1 MTYCALKAIQKGDD
15 KYEYRKL
22 FDTEH
27 EPVNEPSYG
36 EYVGNSVVIDI
47 DNHISENV
55 LDKWLKEFNIVTQID
70 RTNHGAHYWFKR
82 PIMDSTQSCKR
93 LLCGIRADYRC
104 KQWVTRKR
112 DGFYYK
118 RENDGVIADYP
129 WFLKIIGSEPTN
141 IKAEMPWLD
150 EPKLSRNDSLRNAML
165 QMNKYVDD
173 IAEHIK
179 LINKLTLYE
188 PLPTSELDSTIL
200 RKESIEYCEHN
211 TDNSDSE
218 LSKVCMTLMSDYT
231 IIKHNDEL
239 YYFNGEIYEPFT
251 KKARQLMARGL
262 AKNPTDRFKKDVLTN
277 ISDYYEEYDGRINV
291 GSYVPFNDC
300 LYNCDTHST
309 EPFNENVVFTMKL
322 KYNFPVNADKPNM
335 VDEVVN
341 KLLCDNKY
349 DIATLYEYLGYIL
362 HRDMKLEK
370 ALTFNGSGQNGKSS
384 VLDLITYTFKDCC
397 TALPFKKLFAKN
409 GLQVVSTNMFVFAH
423 EMTSDYIKDATVFKE
438 VLSNNPTVVEDKYVK
453 QHEISDYNC
462 KFIYCNNGTTKM
474 DVSCIKA
481 INRRLLP
488 IQFEYDLSKEQR
500 DLNFHRKWLTKEN
513 AERLLYLAIEGL
525 KRLQKRGG
533 FNISERSKQA
543 SEKYVTELD
552 TVRQWL
558 NDYDDTVLYKFVDPL
573 YECYK
578 LYVYNNTNSKKVSK
592 EKFKTQVCEIL
603 NAKVSMVTN
612 DKGERK
618 RAFVSSDDNTKS
630 HDKDYN
636 ITENKPNEI
645 VRYNEIYRKY

>member
-1 MTYCALKAIQKGDD
+1 MSKYCILKAFQKGNG
-15 KYEYRKL
+15 KYSYKKL
-22 FDTEH
+22 FDTDN
-27 EPVNEPSYG
+27 EPVNEDTYG
-36 EYVGNSVVIDI
+36 EYLGDYVVVDI
-47 DNHISENV
+47 DNHTSEKV
-55 LDKWLKEFNIVTQID
+55 VDKWLKEFNVVTQVD
-70 RTNHGAHYWFKR
+70 RTQHGAHYWFKK
-82 PIMDSTQSCKR
+82 PVQAHTQSCKL
-93 LLCGIRADYRC
+93 LLCGVRGDYRD
-104 KQWVTRKR
+104 KEWVTVKR
-112 DGFYYK
+112 DGYVYQ
-118 RENDGVIADYP
+118 RENKGVIADYP
-129 WFLKIIGSEPTN
+129 WFLKIIGNSKE
-141 IKAEMPWLD
+141 KAEYSWLD
-150 EPKLSRNDSLRNAML
+150 DEKLSRNDGLRNAML
-165 QMNKYVDD
+165 QMNKYVDN
-173 IAEHIK
+173 IADHIR
-179 LINKLTLYE
+179 LVNKLTLHE

-200 RKESIEYCEHN
+200 RKESIEYCDNN
-211 TDNSDSE
+211 TDDNDSE
-218 LSKVCMTLMSDYT
+218 LSKVCISLMSDYT

-239 YYFNGEIYEPFT
+239 YYFNGEIYEQFN

-277 ISDYYEEYDGRINV
+277 LMDYYEEYDGRINV
-291 GSYVPFNDC
+291 GSYVAFNDC
-300 LYNCDTHST
+300 LYNCDTHQC
-309 EPFNENVVFTMKL
+309 EPFSENVVTTMKL
-322 KYNFPVNADKPNM
+322 KFDYPVNADKPTM

-341 KLLCDNKY
+341 KLLCDNKE
-349 DIATLYEYLGYIL
+349 DIDTLYEYLGYIL

-384 VLDLITYTFKDCC
+384 ILDLITYTFDGCC

-409 GLQVVSTNMFVFAH
+409 GLQVVGTNMFVFAH

-525 KRLQKRGG
+525 KRLQERGG
-533 FNISERSKQA
+533 FKVSVRSQQA
-543 SEKYVTELD
+543 SEKYVTDLD

-558 NDYDDTVLYKFVDPL
+558 NDYDDSALYNFVDPL
-573 YECYK
+573 YNLYK
-578 LYVYNNTNSKKVSK
+578 FYVAENTNSKKVSK

-603 NAKVSMVTN
+603 KAKVSQITDDDGN
-612 DKGERK
+612 RK
-618 RAFVSSDDNTKS
+618 RCFVPENENLKSKKIAIKDITK
-630 HDKDYN
+630 
-636 ITENKPNEI
+636 
-645 VRYNEIYRKY
+645 V